1 MHGDLA
7 FQKTIEG
14 NAKSIS
20 EYKDCPSHWLFEDAL
35 MKLSLGVLSLLIANI
50 VTFVLTFMVPGQKE
64 FMLRW
69 FALYFPQN
77 GQFQVWQFV
86 TNMFMHG
93 GPAHILFN
101 MFALVSFG
109 SILEFRWGV
118 RRFLTFYFI
127 AGIGASLI
135 YTLVNVYKFSS
146 LQSDFLALGVSSET
160 IQALLKTGSASD
172 ALTDEFGLET
182 LREFYTLYHVS
193 AVGASG
199 AIYGVLVAFGILYPN
214 AKLSLI
220 FFPVPV
226 AAKYFVPGLL
236 CLDLFSGFTGFS
248 LFGGGIAHFAHIGGA
263 IIGFLI
269 MLLWRKNQQQAEPII
284 LSEY

>member
-1 MHGDLA
+1 MYFLA
-7 FQKTIEG
+7 VQQTVAGQAE
-14 NAKSIS
+14 SIN
-20 EYKDCPSHWLFEDAL
+20 EYKDCPYLRLFEDAS
-35 MKLSLGVLSLLIANI
+35 MKLSPGVLSLLIANI
-50 VTFVLTFMVPGQKE
+50 AMFIVTYMVPGQKE

-77 GQFQVWQFV
+77 DQFQVWQFV

-93 GPAHILFN
+93 GPTHIFFN

-109 SILEFRWGV
+109 SILEFRWGI

-135 YTLVNVYKFSS
+135 YTLVNVLKFSS
-146 LQSDFLALGVSSET
+146 IQSGFLALGFSSET
-160 IQALLKTGSASD
+160 ILALLKTGSATD
-172 ALTDEFGLET
+172 ALTEKLGLET

-226 AAKYFVPGLL
+226 AAKYFIPGLL

-263 IIGFLI
+263 IIGFLM
-269 MLLWRKNQQQAEPII
+269 MLVWRKNHQRTERITV
-284 LSEY
+284 SDY